1 MGVVEYP
8 LASPLPTAPP
18 STRDVN
24 RKLRVARDVL
34 ARDEENETCGWVDGD
49 FGINAMILRTRHIS
63 VTDRYLQTQ
72 L

>member
-24 RKLRVARDVL
+24 RKLRIARDVL

-49 FGINAMILRTRHIS
+49 FGTNGLILRTRHVS
-63 VTDRYLQTQ
+63 VTDCNLQI
-72 L
+72 LL